1 MVKVLHLRLTM
12 FIESNMDNQEWDTL
26 DAIRKELNSNLMA
39 YDWSTQ
45 EKFTELFVK
54 SLEGKSDQPPRA
66 VNPT

>member
-1 MVKVLHLRLTM
+1 
-12 FIESNMDNQEWDTL
+12 MDQAEWETL
-26 DAIRKELNSNLMA
+26 DSIRRELNFNLMA

-54 SLEGKSDQPPRA
+54 SLEGKGDQPPGT

>member
-1 MVKVLHLRLTM
+1 
-12 FIESNMDNQEWDTL
+12 MDNQEWETL
-26 DAIRKELNSNLMA
+26 DAIRKELNGNLMA

-54 SLEGKSDQPPRA
+54 SLEGKSDLPPRT